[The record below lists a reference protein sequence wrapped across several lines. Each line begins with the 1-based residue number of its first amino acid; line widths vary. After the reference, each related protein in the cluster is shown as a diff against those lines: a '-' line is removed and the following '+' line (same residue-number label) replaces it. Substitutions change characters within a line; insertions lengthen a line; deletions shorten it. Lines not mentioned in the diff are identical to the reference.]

1 MKKNILSIFIFL
13 TLFETSAQNIPRI
26 SLIDVAQIRNTLK
39 AAPSEISINVAQQQA
54 TAADIT
60 ISLPLPDGTNKSFV
74 VVESPLM
81 ERGLA
86 KQYADIKTYRVF
98 GKEANGLITVAP
110 SGVYGLIFDV
120 TGNVVIA
127 PKNILQNEHEINYQS
142 NLLGD
147 EECKIGEEH
156 IKSFGTIN
164 PEAAVR
170 TYNNG
175 STLRTYRMAIVTT
188 GEFYTNNG
196 GNATTAQAAVVSM
209 VNSLRAVYEKEA
221 SVSFTLVTTKFYTD
235 ATTDPFNGSDALKAA
250 EVFGGLIT
258 TEPTNFALAN
268 YDIGHVL
275 HHASGGG
282 VAYLN
287 APCRNNN
294 LSGSY
299 PSPIKAGAWS
309 GSTTT
314 SFSTFIHEVGHQFSA
329 GHTFNSV
336 SSNCNGNIMTGS
348 AYEPGSGSTYMS
360 YSGSCSPDNISNIS
374 GSSRTYFNT
383 NSLQSIINYSSNS
396 GTCSVN
402 TSTGNTPPVINA
414 NPNAKIL
421 IIPKNTPFMLEGSGT
436 DAEGQQILYNWE
448 QYNLGTTR
456 GAADDARNATDSPIF
471 RSLTPSA
478 TGNIRF
484 FPNMNTVRNNRNLPS
499 NDEALPQVARTITM
513 RLTGRDNNASGG
525 GVHNASINITV
536 TNSEPFRVSAF
547 NNPTTWVNDGTSS
560 FLLTWNVSST
570 NQTPINCSNVK
581 VTFSTDGGATFPI
594 TLLAST
600 PNDGSVS
607 IPIPNNITSM
617 GRVKIEGIGNIFF
630 DINDRNITI
639 TNACVKETISTISPS
654 AAVSGAVNTTALNL
668 TNSSPLFGLANTITG
683 TIGSNDPVTT
693 LIARNPTTTFCTALP
708 TNTPQYD
715 QYAIRVSIAG
725 NYTFSYTAGTLSSG
739 NRIMNLYQNNYD
751 VLNLCTNWL
760 ASNATSSNGTSFTLV
775 NPMVVSLLPNVTY
788 ILVLSGNGSST
799 GTYTL
804 GITNTVGGEVRYT
817 EPQNTA
823 FKYLIINNATNN
835 IVSFSDSTNL
845 SAYPVGSYKVYI
857 FSHVENLALN
867 NYVNT
872 NFTTFQ
878 NNVSNNTI
886 CGVISSNFRQI
897 DITPPCPPTLDI
909 SSIATSGIQQAI
921 QSIVSNQIINSG
933 INVIYRAANSI
944 TLLPANANSG
954 FSATDGSIFRA
965 EIGGCNQ
972 R

>member
-1 MKKNILSIFIFL
+1 MKKFILSQLFLLIF
-13 TLFETSAQNIPRI
+13 FEVSAQNLPSI
-26 SLIDVAQIRNTLK
+26 AQINIAEIRNKLK
-39 AAPSEISINVAQQQA
+39 AAPSEISINVAKQQA
-54 TAADIT
+54 TAAGISV
-60 ISLPLPDGTNKSFV
+60 SLPLPDGTNKSFW

-81 ERGLA
+81 ESGLA
-86 KQYADIKTYRVF
+86 KQYSDIKTYRVF
-98 GKEANGLITVAP
+98 GEEANGLITVAP

-127 PKNILQNEHEINYQS
+127 PKNILQNEHEVLYQS
-142 NLLGD
+142 DLFGD
-147 EECKIGEEH
+147 EECKVGAEH
-156 IKSFGTIN
+156 IKSLGKISQEMTTQ
-164 PEAAVR
+164 
-170 TYNNG
+170 TYSNG
-175 STLRTYRMAIVTT
+175 STLRTYRIAIVTT

-196 GNATTAQAAVVSM
+196 GNATTAQAAVVSI
-209 VNSLRAVYEKEA
+209 VNSLKAVYEKEA
-221 SVSFTLVTTKFYTD
+221 SVSFTLVATKFYTD
-235 ATTDPFNGSDALKAA
+235 AATDPFSGSDALKAA

-258 TEPTNFALAN
+258 SEPSNFALTN

-287 APCRNNN
+287 GPCRNNN
-294 LSGSY
+294 LNSAY

-314 SFSTFIHEVGHQFSA
+314 SFNTFIHEVGHQFSA

-336 SSNCNGNIMTGS
+336 SSSCNGNIMTGS
-348 AYEPGSGSTYMS
+348 AYEPGSGSSYMS
-360 YSGSCSPDNISNIS
+360 YAGNCSPDNISNSS
-374 GSSRTYFNT
+374 GSNRTYFNT

-402 TSTGNTPPVINA
+402 TTTGNTPPVISA

-436 DAEGQQILYNWE
+436 DTEGQQILYNWE

-471 RSLTPSA
+471 RSIAPSA
-478 TGNIRF
+478 TGNVRF
-484 FPNMNTVRNNRNLPS
+484 FPNMNTIRNNRNLPN

-536 TNSEPFRVSAF
+536 TNSEPFKVSSF
-547 NNPTTWVNDGTSS
+547 NNPTTWVYDGTSN
-560 FLLTWNVSST
+560 FLLTWDVSAT

-600 PNDGSVS
+600 PNDGSEL
-607 IPIPNNITSM
+607 IPIPNNITSS

-630 DINDRNITI
+630 DINDRNIAI
-639 TNACVKETISTISPS
+639 TNACVKESISTISPS
-654 AAVSGAVNTTALNL
+654 TAISGAVNTTALNL

-683 TIGSNDPVTT
+683 SIGSNDPITT
-693 LIARNPTTTFCTALP
+693 LVARNPTTNVCTPLP
-708 TNTPQYD
+708 ANTPQYD
-715 QYAIRVSIAG
+715 QYAIRVSVAG
-725 NYTFSYTAGTLSSG
+725 NYTFNYTAGTLSSG
-739 NRIMNLYQNNYD
+739 SRIMNLYQNNYD

-760 ASNATSSNGTSFTLV
+760 ASNASSSNGTSFTLV
-775 NPMVVSLLPNVTY
+775 NPMVVSLVPNVTY
-788 ILVLSGNGSST
+788 ILVLSGNGSNT

-804 GITNTVGGEVRYT
+804 GITNTVGGEVRYA

-823 FKYLIINNATNN
+823 FKYLIVNNSTNN

-845 SAYPVGSYKVYI
+845 STYPVGSYKVYV
-857 FSHVENLALN
+857 FSHVENLDLSS
-867 NYVNT
+867 YVNT

-886 CGVISSNFRQI
+886 CGVISSNFRQV

-909 SSIATSGIQQAI
+909 SGIAISGFQQAI
-921 QSIVSNQIINSG
+921 QSIISTQTVNSG
-933 INVIYRAANSI
+933 INVIYRAADSI

-954 FSATDGSIFRA
+954 FNATDGSIFRA
-965 EIGGCNQ
+965 EIGGCN
-972 R
+972 